1 MTSDDFIMAVVKLN
15 QPIKVLARFTVGQL
29 KPCKFA
35 YKGRTYEIETINGS
49 YLSSNGRFSVYSFAV
64 QTKQSEDI
72 FELAF
77 YFENL
82 NWVLKKIV
90 SEDFT

>member
-1 MTSDDFIMAVVKLN
+1 MTNDGFFMAVIKLN
-15 QPIKVLARFTVGQL
+15 QPIKVLARFTSGQL
-29 KPCKFA
+29 SPCKFA
-35 YKGRTYEIETINGS
+35 YKGRTYEVETVNGS
-49 YLSSNGRFSVYSFAV
+49 YLSSNGRFSVYFFAV